1 MITPPLIMSNAG
13 LVYNGLGR
21 QSIIEMKKD
30 IERDLGIKVIER
42 EI

>member
-13 LVYNGLGR
+13 LVYNSLGR
-21 QSIIEMKKD
+21 QSIMEMRKD